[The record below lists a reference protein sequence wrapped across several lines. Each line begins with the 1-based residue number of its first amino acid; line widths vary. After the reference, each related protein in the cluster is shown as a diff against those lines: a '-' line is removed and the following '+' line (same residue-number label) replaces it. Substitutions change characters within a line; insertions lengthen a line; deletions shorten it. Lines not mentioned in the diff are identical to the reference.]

1 MLYKTRTFSRQM
13 NNYLQSHSGNPF
25 LSSRSARLCA
35 ASPLCR
41 SCLRTAVLADA
52 FVKAVVAEAVAGI
65 VGDIATDTVADIVAD
80 VVVRDTRVAVV
91 AV

>member
-13 NNYLQSHSGNPF
+13 NNCPQSHSGDSI
-25 LSSRSARLCA
+25 LSWHSARFCA
-35 ASPLCR
+35 ASPLRR
-41 SCLRTAVLADA
+41 SCQRTAVLADA
-52 FVKAVVAEAVAGI
+52 FVKAVVAEAVVSI
-65 VGDIATDTVADIVAD
+65 VGDIAADIVAG

>member
-1 MLYKTRTFSRQM
+1 M
-13 NNYLQSHSGNPF
+13 NNCPQSHSGNPF
-25 LSSRSARLCA
+25 LSSHSARLCA
-35 ASPLCR
+35 ASPLRR

-65 VGDIATDTVADIVAD
+65 VGDIAADTVADIVAD
-80 VVVRDTRVAVV
+80 VVVVRDTRVAVV